1 MWRQPMMIRGQSYL
15 IWVVCVSAMAG
26 VSHPSLAASQIE
38 FWTMQLSPFHD
49 AYING
54 VIEKFERAHPGISV
68 KWVDVPWSEMEKKTL
83 AAVAAS
89 RSQLPPDVVNLNPQ
103 FASKL
108 AEFGALAEP
117 EKYLSAAEIAG
128 YLPAAWRANQLDGKT
143 FALPWYLT
151 TNILLY
157 NKELLTRAGVQP
169 PATYDALLLASRK
182 IRDATGAYAY
192 FPALDGSTPLE
203 TLVAMGGTMLAANGC
218 GAGFINTDGERIFSH
233 YQTLYGEGLVP
244 RNVVTEGHRKAVEMF
259 LAGQIAMITTGTQF
273 MQTIKNGN
281 AELYKKIG
289 VAPQIGH
296 GQNIPANIAAMN
308 VAVLEASKNKTNAFR
323 FAQFITNA
331 ENQTAFAQRV
341 PIFPSSVS
349 SYQHPY
355 FSALGD
361 DALLNEAK
369 ALSIEQVLHGAVLVP
384 PMRRYSK
391 FKSSYARGVQ
401 SVMLGRQSVREAL
414 GTIERDWPPLLGC
427 NKQVSLK
434 IRE

>member
-1 MWRQPMMIRGQSYL
+1 MRSRFFAL
-15 IWVVCVSAMAG
+15 VTCVAVCVCAS
-26 VSHPSLAASQIE
+26 SSRSLLASEHIE

-54 VIEKFERAHPGISV
+54 VISKFERGHPGVSV

-89 RSQLPPDVVNLNPQ
+89 RSKPPPDVVNLNPQ

-117 EKYLSAAEIAG
+117 EKYLSAAEIVG

-203 TLVAMGGTMLAANGC
+203 TLVAMGGTMLGKNGC

-308 VAVLEASKNKTNAFR
+308 VAVLEASKNKTSAFK
-323 FAQFITNA
+323 FAQFMTNA

-341 PIFPSSVS
+341 PIFPSSIA
-349 SYQHPY
+349 SYQHS
-355 FSALGD
+355 FFAMQGD
-361 DALLNEAK
+361 DVLLNEAK
-369 ALSIEQVLHGAVLVP
+369 TLSIGQVLHGAVLVP

-414 GTIERDWPPLLGC
+414 STIERDWPLLLGC
-427 NKQVSLK
+427 NKQVS
-434 IRE
+434 RERRE